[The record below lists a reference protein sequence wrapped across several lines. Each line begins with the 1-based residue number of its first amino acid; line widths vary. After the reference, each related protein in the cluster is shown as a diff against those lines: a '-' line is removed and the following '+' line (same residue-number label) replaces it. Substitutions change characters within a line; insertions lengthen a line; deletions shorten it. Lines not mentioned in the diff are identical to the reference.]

1 MKKYEIY
8 EIYVAPATCQ
18 EAKPAQSIPA
28 SERIVKNEE

>member
-1 MKKYEIY
+1 MY

-28 SERIVKNEE
+28 SERIVRMQNS